1 MGAAPPGKQTVFTG
15 RDWPATRN
23 NHRRPLVTPFKPMLQ
38 GLLLSL
44 ALAGSV
50 FAQDK
55 VDINTADAATLD
67 RVLLN
72 VGPSKAAAIVAY
84 RKQHGPFRSAD
95 ELAKVK
101 GIGLS
106 TVDKN
111 ADRIVL
117 RNAAAPTRT
126 SARKTATAPRRPI
139 ASR

>member
-1 MGAAPPGKQTVFTG
+1 M
-15 RDWPATRN
+15 
-23 NHRRPLVTPFKPMLQ
+23 TPFKPMLQ
-38 GLLLSL
+38 GLLLSM

-50 FAQDK
+50 FAQDR
-55 VDINTADAATLD
+55 VNINTADAATLD

-84 RKQHGPFRSAD
+84 RKEHGAFRSAD

-106 TVDKN
+106 TVEKN

-117 RNAAAPTRT
+117 RGAAGPARTPDRKTTAAP
-126 SARKTATAPRRPI
+126 RKPV